1 MTTRKFQEGAGEEE
15 QQEFLQYLAE
25 KTGAQNQQELE
36 KILQKLGKEGIQ
48 KAYAAFQQERQAR
61 KARFG
66 AKLDYIRSLRGL
78 CPRGMRTEYYKAGGK
93 VCKKC
98 VKAAEDKDP
107 VESFKSGRK
116 CFAGKKAGKWTPKK
130 EAK

>member
-1 MTTRKFQEGAGEEE
+1 MTTKKFKEGAEQEERRA
-15 QQEFLQYLAE
+15 FLQYLAE

-36 KILQKLGKEGIQ
+36 KILQQLGKEGIQ

-61 KARFG
+61 KAGFG

-78 CPRGMRTEYYKAGGK
+78 CPRGMRAEYYKAGGK

-98 VKAAEDKDP
+98 VGAGKDP

-116 CFAGKKAGKWTPKK
+116 CVAGRKAGKWTPKK

>member
-1 MTTRKFQEGAGEEE
+1 MTTRKFQEGAEQEER
-15 QQEFLQYLAE
+15 QAFLQYLAE

-36 KILQKLGKEGIQ
+36 KILQQLGKEGIQ

-98 VKAAEDKDP
+98 VEAGKDP

-116 CFAGKKAGKWTPKK
+116 CAAGRKAGKWAPKK